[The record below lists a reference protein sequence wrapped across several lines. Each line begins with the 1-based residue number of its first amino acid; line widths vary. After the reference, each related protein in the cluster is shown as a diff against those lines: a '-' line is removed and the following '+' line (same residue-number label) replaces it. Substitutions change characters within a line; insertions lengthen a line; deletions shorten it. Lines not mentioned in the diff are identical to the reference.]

1 MTDTIQQSNSQ
12 RPLVIVAHAS
22 VGSGHRSAAQAVA
35 QAMESLRGVHPA
47 LPANAE
53 IQVVDILDYGYIRFN
68 GETTV
73 NLFTGIGRRVY
84 DITWHY
90 VLTGRLLWGGGYA
103 WSPLMFSRFTK
114 MVEQRHPIAI
124 VATHIVAANEAI
136 AARMLTQQAFPV
148 VCVPT
153 DYGTEGLWP
162 HREADL
168 FCAADEMMKSELLPR
183 RVPEEK
189 IMVTGIPVRRGFT
202 QEYDRADVLQ
212 SFDLPQDKIVVLVMA
227 GAKYREPYLRF
238 RDVVDKIIPH
248 LSMYP
253 QMHFAFMAGAD
264 DEYAARVQ
272 REFDA
277 YNITNATVF
286 NYVENIAALMS
297 AADLSVT
304 KSGGLTVTEC
314 ICAHLPVVLVGES
327 FGQERANTSTVVEI
341 GAAVHVETTE
351 QLIRE
356 LDRVDNEP
364 SLLQRMIKKASVI
377 RRPHSADDVAKATL
391 DLVGHVNPLKKRFIR
406 FYWGKKPIRKR

>member
-1 MTDTIQQSNSQ
+1 MSDMIQQNNAD
-12 RPLVIVAHAS
+12 RPLVLVVHAS

-35 QAMESLRGVHPA
+35 QAMESLCGVHPA

-53 IQVVDILDYGYIRFN
+53 IQVFDILDFGYIRFN

-73 NLFTGIGRRVY
+73 NLFTGVGRRVY
-84 DITWHY
+84 DLTWHY
-90 VLTGRLLWGGGYA
+90 VLTGRILWGGGYA

-114 MVEQRHPIAI
+114 MVEKCHPIAI

-136 AARMLTQQAFPV
+136 AARMLTQQTFPV

-153 DYGTEGLWP
+153 DYGSEGLWP

-183 RVPEEK
+183 RVPEDK
-189 IMVTGIPVRRGFT
+189 ILVTGIPVRRGFT
-202 QEYDRADVLQ
+202 QDYNREEVLQ
-212 SFDLPQDKIVVLVMA
+212 RFNLPQDKIVVLVMA

-253 QMHFAFMAGAD
+253 QMHFVFMAGAD
-264 DEYAARVQ
+264 KEYADRVR

-277 YNITNATVF
+277 YDITNATVF
-286 NYVENIAALMS
+286 DYIEDIAALMS
-297 AADLSVT
+297 AADLSIT

-314 ICAHLPVVLVGES
+314 ICAHLPVILVGES
-327 FGQERANTSTVVEI
+327 FGQERANTLTVVEI
-341 GAAVHVETTE
+341 GAAVHVETTG
-351 QLIRE
+351 QLVRE
-356 LDRVDNEP
+356 LDRVDHEP
-364 SLLQRMIKKASVI
+364 SLLRKMVKKAAVI
-377 RRPHSADDVAKATL
+377 RRPHSADEVSKATL
-391 DLVGHVNPLKKRFIR
+391 DLVGHVKPLKKRFIR